1 MSLPQALK
9 REAARSVIK
18 GWALESEPDSVRR
31 DAANRLLQ
39 RGGAG
44 LPKSVQAR
52 ARRQVAS
59 EGKFKRAVPTG
70 DG

>member
-1 MSLPQALK
+1 MALK

-31 DAANRLLQ
+31 DAAARLLA

-52 ARRQVAS
+52 ARFQVDHATR
-59 EGKFKRAVPTG
+59 FKRPVPTG